1 MLSVAPIAKNAEN
14 YYTAQDNYYFLGHAG
29 SRWLGKG
36 AEALGLTGEVS
47 KEQLREIL
55 AGRLPEGSSL
65 ERMENGKN
73 THRQGHDLTFSAPK
87 SVSVLAVVLGDER
100 MLAAH
105 NAAVTAALKETETLA
120 STRVMKDGTSAPV
133 MTGNLV
139 IAAFNHDTSREL
151 DPQLHTHAL
160 VMNMTA
166 HEGQWRTL
174 SSDTRHNSGFSE
186 AVYKTRISLGR
197 IYLHELRQQVE
208 KMGFKT
214 HDTGRNG
221 LWEIEGIP
229 VAPFSQRRQ
238 QILDAAGDDAS
249 LKSRDVAALDTRQAK
264 RTPDKAELLT
274 EWYDRLDKN
283 GFGSEERSR
292 FNTAA
297 QSREQ
302 DSLTPPPLPAALQKA
317 ADAALTEAVNAL
329 SERQV
334 SMTYSAVLAKTL
346 SGLDARPGIIT
357 VVRNAIDR
365 AIEQRQLIPLDE
377 QKGLFTSAAHLTDE
391 LTLQQLAAEVR
402 TENRTPVFRVPDT
415 PFTGTAQKLA
425 DTLPNAAVIDSRG
438 NRQMQ
443 RDRLAETAAVAL
455 QQGRTVLV
463 IEADSKHTPEPVS
476 GTLSTDKR
484 RWTEKPALPVNGTVI
499 VTGAETWSL
508 KETVQLFAQAKETN
522 TQILLL
528 DSAGRK
534 GTGNALRTLED
545 AGVVRFA
552 AAGKPPVQTEIH
564 SIGDKQQRY
573 AAVAA
578 RYQALRREGGP
589 VTVQVTGT
597 RERAALTDAVRAEL
611 TAQGVLQ
618 GSPVSVTLLTPV
630 WSDSKTRRDISQYRE
645 GMILEQWQDGKKSVE
660 RFTVTRVT
668 PATRSVTLEDRR
680 GQSQVIKVTKLD
692 SSWSLFHP
700 AQKAIAAGETLT
712 LLAKHGRMAAG
723 DTLTVMAVTDSTL
736 TAAHR
741 GRRVTL
747 PLTAGLK
754 ADYAY
759 VTTPGQPLPDN
770 QVVLAAA
777 SVRDTRADF
786 FNTVARSGEKVEL
799 FTPLDNT
806 ETDRRLARS
815 PHYQTVA
822 ARLGTDPQEPDTSV
836 RQAAERLWSV
846 PEKAVR
852 QGIVLTQ
859 ENQVMFSVTDV
870 VAKTLPLHP
879 SLTAESIRLQTAKM
893 AAAGELISV
902 PGSGKNEYVTA
913 AAWESEKQIIRAILQ
928 GKGTQQPFFERVP
941 EAMLAGL
948 TPGQQ
953 AATRLIL
960 ESTDRFIAV
969 QGYAGVGKTTQFK
982 AVMRSLD
989 LLPEASRPEVRGLA
1003 PTHRA
1008 AGEMA
1013 ATGVKAQTLQSF
1025 LTDTAQQLRNGET
1038 PRFDNT
1044 LFLIDE
1050 SSMIGNRNMAEVVA
1064 VIEAGGGRAVK
1075 SGDTA
1080 QLQAIDSGTPFEL
1093 TQTRSALNTAIM
1105 KEIVRQTPALKPAV
1119 EAVIA
1124 GQMKQAAALLE
1135 NVSPAIVPRLPD
1147 AHIPEKSVMQAGEDG
1162 VIRDIVRDYS
1172 SRTPEA
1178 REKTLI
1184 VVQTNADRAAVNAGV
1199 HEALTAGEG
1208 VRKVRIPVL
1217 VQEKTQT
1224 ASLHSVAGLAQHH
1237 GKTVLAGDTYYTLIV
1252 TERDNAD
1259 GVVMLRDADNR
1270 DIPLSAFE
1278 NSSRDI
1284 QVFRTETREMAEG
1297 EKVTFTRTDRNRGR
1311 VVNSTRTVSQ
1321 IHDDGTLTLTDGQ
1334 DSIRINPAEPA
1345 DRHIDYGYA
1354 GTAHKAQGAS
1364 EEYVIVLGGVTGG
1377 RRPLASR
1384 RNAYVALSRMKT
1396 HVQVYSDNLEKWLD
1410 KTGSNAARPTV
1421 HDLLMADSDR
1431 AAGTGNLLYA
1441 GAKTLTDTA
1450 VGRALSRELG
1460 LTAESTA
1467 RFVYGS
1473 QKYPEPGVAWPVY
1486 DRHGRPAGTRITPVL
1501 LNEQGHL
1508 NGAGQEQRRVGRE
1521 EAVWM
1526 VLQRGSNGET
1536 RIAESMTEALA
1547 QLKQTPDSGVVVR
1560 LQPEEPV
1567 NAAVMRKLTGGLPAD
1582 LSVPDMLRA
1591 GVPAAD
1597 DPITL
1602 KTAEEQRR
1610 EAELKAAALPEKADT
1625 VRDTPPDARLDAEIV
1640 REQQRL
1646 QSQENTHDR
1655 KAAVSLDEILRQE
1668 QLHRMRQTEQ
1678 LQQAEKDIIRER
1690 EPVREKEIGE

>member
-1 MLSVAPIAKNAEN
+1 
-14 YYTAQDNYYFLGHAG
+14 
-29 SRWLGKG
+29 
-36 AEALGLTGEVS
+36 
-47 KEQLREIL
+47 
-55 AGRLPEGSSL
+55 
-65 ERMENGKN
+65 ME
-73 THRQGHDLTFSAPK
+73 
-87 SVSVLAVVLGDER
+87 
-100 MLAAH
+100 
-105 NAAVTAALKETETLA
+105 
-120 STRVMKDGTSAPV
+120 
-133 MTGNLV
+133 
-139 IAAFNHDTSREL
+139 
-151 DPQLHTHAL
+151 
-160 VMNMTA
+160 
-166 HEGQWRTL
+166 
-174 SSDTRHNSGFSE
+174 
-186 AVYKTRISLGR
+186 SLGYR
-197 IYLHELRQQVE
+197 TQE
-208 KMGFKT
+208 
-214 HDTGRNG
+214 TGKNG
-221 LWEIEGIP
+221 LWEIEGVP

-238 QILDAAGDDAS
+238 QILDAAGHDAS
-249 LKSRDVAALDTRQAK
+249 LKSPDVAALDTRQAK

-274 EWYDRLDKN
+274 EWYGRLEKN
-283 GFGSEERSR
+283 DFGSEERSR

-317 ADAALTEAVNAL
+317 ADTALTEAVNAL

-463 IEADSKHTPEPVS
+463 IEADSKHTPPPVS

-484 RWTEKPALPVNGTVI
+484 RWTEKTALPVNGTVI

-578 RYQALRREGGP
+578 RYQALRREGVP

-630 WSDSKTRRDISQYRE
+630 WSDSKTRRDISQHRE
-645 GMILEQWQDGKKSVE
+645 GMILEQWQDGKKSAE
-660 RFTVTRVT
+660 RFTVIRVT
-668 PATRSVTLEDRR
+668 PATRSVMLEDNR

-700 AQKAIAAGETLT
+700 AQKEIAAGETLT
-712 LLAKHGRMAAG
+712 LLAKHGGLAAG
-723 DTLTVMAVTDSTL
+723 DTLTVTAVTDSTL
-736 TAAHR
+736 TAEHH

-759 VTTPGQPLPDN
+759 VTTPGQSLPDN

-777 SVRDTRADF
+777 SVRYTRADF
-786 FNTVARSGEKVEL
+786 FNTVARSGERVEL

-822 ARLGTDPQEPDTSV
+822 AQLGTDPQNPDTAV

-870 VAKTLPLHP
+870 VAKTLPLYP

-893 AAAGELISV
+893 AASGELIPV

-989 LLPEASRPEVRGLA
+989 LLPEDIRPEVRGLA

-1008 AGEMA
+1008 VGEMA

-1080 QLQAIDSGTPFEL
+1080 QEQAIDSGTPFEL
-1093 TQTRSALNTAIM
+1093 AQTRSALDTAIM

-1147 AHIPEKSVMQAGEDG
+1147 AHVPEKSVM
-1162 VIRDIVRDYS
+1162 
-1172 SRTPEA
+1172 
-1178 REKTLI
+1178 
-1184 VVQTNADRAAVNAGV
+1184 QTNADRAAVNAGV
-1199 HEALTAGEG
+1199 HEALTAGRD
-1208 VRKVRIPVL
+1208 VRIIRIPVL

-1224 ASLHSVAGLAQHH
+1224 ESLHSVAGLAQHH
-1237 GKTVLAGDTYYTLIV
+1237 GKTVLAGDTYYTLTV
-1252 TERDNAD
+1252 TERDKAD
-1259 GVVMLRDADNR
+1259 GVVMLRDANKR

-1284 QVFRTETREMAEG
+1284 QVFRTETREIAEG
-1297 EKVTFTRTDRNRGR
+1297 EKVTFTRT
-1311 VVNSTRTVSQ
+1311 VSQ
-1321 IHDDGTLTLTDGQ
+1321 IHDDDPLTLTDGR

-1377 RRPLASR
+1377 RQPLASR

-1410 KTGSNAARPTV
+1410 KTGSNAVRPTV
-1421 HDLLMADSDR
+1421 HDLLLADSDR
-1431 AAGTGNLLYA
+1431 AAATGNRIYS
-1441 GAKTLTDTA
+1441 GAKPLTDTA
-1450 VGRALSRELG
+1450 VGRTLSRELG

-1473 QKYPEPGVAWPVY
+1473 QKYPELGVAWPVY
-1486 DRHGRPAGTRITPVL
+1486 DRHGKPAGTRITPVL
-1501 LNEQGHL
+1501 LNELGHL
-1508 NGAGQEQRRVGRE
+1508 NGAGQEHRLVGRE
-1521 EAVWM
+1521 EAAWM
-1526 VLQRGSNGET
+1526 VLQRGSSGET
-1536 RIAESMTEALA
+1536 RMNRKRPSASM
-1547 QLKQTPDSGVVVR
+1547 KFSGRNSYTVCGR
-1560 LQPEEPV
+1560 RNNCSRP
-1567 NAAVMRKLTGGLPAD
+1567 RKK
-1582 LSVPDMLRA
+1582 S
-1591 GVPAAD
+1591 
-1597 DPITL
+1597 
-1602 KTAEEQRR
+1602 
-1610 EAELKAAALPEKADT
+1610 
-1625 VRDTPPDARLDAEIV
+1625 
-1640 REQQRL
+1640 
-1646 QSQENTHDR
+1646 
-1655 KAAVSLDEILRQE
+1655 
-1668 QLHRMRQTEQ
+1668 
-1678 LQQAEKDIIRER
+1678 
-1690 EPVREKEIGE
+1690 